1 MPEVRVAQT
10 DAEIASCGP
19 VLRELRPHI
28 AENDLVARVR
38 RQEQTGYRL
47 AMLEEDGIV
56 QAVAGFRIHE
66 NLASG
71 RMLYVDD
78 LVTRAEARSRGYGAA
93 LLAWLVDLAR
103 QEHCD
108 NLELDSG
115 HQRHAAHRFY
125 LAQRMSIVS
134 HHFRLPLR

>member
-1 MPEVRVAQT
+1 MIHLAQT
-10 DAEIASCGP
+10 DAEIALCGP

-28 AENDLVARVR
+28 AENELVARVR
-38 RQEQTGYRL
+38 RQEQGGYRL
-47 AMLEEDGIV
+47 VMLEDGGVV

-66 NLASG
+66 NLSSG

-93 LLAWLVDLAR
+93 LLGWLVELGR
-103 QEHCD
+103 SERCD
-108 NLELDSG
+108 HLELDSG

-134 HHFRLPLR
+134 HHFRLPLH